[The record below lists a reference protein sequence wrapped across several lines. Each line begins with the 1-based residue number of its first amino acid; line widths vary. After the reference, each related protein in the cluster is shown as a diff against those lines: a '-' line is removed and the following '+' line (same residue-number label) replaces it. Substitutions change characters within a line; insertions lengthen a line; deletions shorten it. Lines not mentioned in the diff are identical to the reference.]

1 MIKSSI
7 AEVSRVTGKSARH
20 IRNLCKDGKLPCS
33 KIKISTGEKYMIYLR
48 TPAFK
53 ELFGDIPLSSFN
65 EYEEDDILI
74 QDGVEFDSKSVSFG
88 GSPASIQGDIGHS
101 FVIQEEEV
109 PLPSPPPSFLASE
122 EQTSFPPQSKEEESM
137 PSNATISQDI
147 QLQIGAIVENLTQRI
162 EYLAKEAGKTELL
175 TDNLMSSNENVK
187 FYQDEYF
194 KIKHELEIR
203 TNELFQAKERIKE
216 LEEKLNRPFWRRF

>member
-1 MIKSSI
+1 
-7 AEVSRVTGKSARH
+7 
-20 IRNLCKDGKLPCS
+20 
-33 KIKISTGEKYMIYLR
+33 
-48 TPAFK
+48 
-53 ELFGDIPLSSFN
+53 
-65 EYEEDDILI
+65 
-74 QDGVEFDSKSVSFG
+74 
-88 GSPASIQGDIGHS
+88 
-101 FVIQEEEV
+101 
-109 PLPSPPPSFLASE
+109 
-122 EQTSFPPQSKEEESM
+122 M